1 MLLTLPLAAAECS
14 SSFKNGITD
23 LHSLKILKSVSEV
36 TLSLADKEVAGKQ
49 ISTASFSPVS
59 LDGLG
64 DDVACNANTTPTQ
77 RQHNA
82 NTTPTQHN
90 ANTTQHNTTQH
101 NTGLGDDVA
110 CNANDTKAYV
120 FKMKMKVGD
129 AAQFIVYTEG
139 DNMGSWQIR
148 WCVRAKVYSFA
159 YNKTQY
165 LTYLIIHVLLQGGQ
179 GYMSRKRKISQ

>member
-1 MLLTLPLAAAECS
+1 MFAVLCMLLTLPLAAAECS

-64 DDVACNANTTPTQ
+64 DDVACNAN
-77 RQHNA
+77 
-82 NTTPTQHN
+82 
-90 ANTTQHNTTQH
+90 
-101 NTGLGDDVA
+101 
-110 CNANDTKAYV
+110 DTKAYV

-129 AAQFIVYTEG
+129 AAQFIVYTDTG

-148 WCVRAKVYSFA
+148 WCVCAKVYSFA

>member
-23 LHSLKILKSVSEV
+23 LHLLKILKPKSVSKV

-64 DDVACNANTTPTQ
+64 DDVACNAK
-77 RQHNA
+77 
-82 NTTPTQHN
+82 
-90 ANTTQHNTTQH
+90 
-101 NTGLGDDVA
+101 
-110 CNANDTKAYV
+110 DTKAYV
-120 FKMKMKVGD
+120 FKMKMNVGD
-129 AAQFIVYTEG
+129 AAQFIVYTDTG

-148 WCVRAKVYSFA
+148 WCVRAKKA
-159 YNKTQY
+159 
-165 LTYLIIHVLLQGGQ
+165 VLFCL
-179 GYMSRKRKISQ
+179 

>member
-1 MLLTLPLAAAECS
+1 MFAVLCMLLTLPLAAAECS
-14 SSFKNGITD
+14 SSFKNGIID

-59 LDGLG
+59 LD
-64 DDVACNANTTPTQ
+64 
-77 RQHNA
+77 
-82 NTTPTQHN
+82 
-90 ANTTQHNTTQH
+90 
-101 NTGLGDDVA
+101 GLGDDVA